1 MGKFDIDA
9 QLINESELTLNELS
23 KEIYNE
29 SDIPFTYADIS
40 FKLKNKQGSGLIN
53 KLKKHL
59 DFDIEGLA
67 EVSASER
74 FDALKLLKA
83 LFFIEKDG
91 SPKYV
96 SDFAPEANTRVHII
110 DILAKPRLANI
121 KTNYADGSQ
130 YGDVFE
136 QLFDDIKSIVPD
148 ADARIIIIENIDSDW
163 QYIAERQFDY
173 VFSNMALRDMES
185 SLKELQRING
195 VLGRVLNKLDV
206 NERKLKMST
215 EGLMKTFFNILL
227 THKKLCNE
235 TDRIKAS
242 EYVDI
247 DMRPNA
253 EYTKLFRKF
262 EFENWKTPEVS
273 ILKKYIDCKNK
284 PEEIKNVFDLISYC
298 KEIPSE
304 DYRHYKYAFDHVQTV
319 LNMMSK
325 EKGTDYS
332 NEVYLPLFVSVI
344 QEIVYVKK
352 NNDKLLIRNDYYG
365 YNAKGNTLMSAL
377 KKREDEVES
386 ILVYIWIRRVETRFS
401 INYGAHDLIVEKNK
415 AELLTFRIK
424 EFLYGYRNMNEL
436 KQANA
441 FISHMICIAHTN
453 TKIAA
458 DGELHFRYWLARHLY
473 SFGFTIERFVLPD
486 DPQNIYDM
494 FRELKLTFGED
505 VNVSINELAENVA
518 KGIAKN
524 STYETLKHIFP
535 IPYNEDSYRTCYLSF
550 KYDKAE
556 KMFFYEKF
564 GLIYSD
570 EEKERVN
577 KLGLTKLI
585 L

>member
-1 MGKFDIDA
+1 M
-9 QLINESELTLNELS
+9 
-23 KEIYNE
+23 
-29 SDIPFTYADIS
+29 
-40 FKLKNKQGSGLIN
+40 
-53 KLKKHL
+53 
-59 DFDIEGLA
+59 
-67 EVSASER
+67 
-74 FDALKLLKA
+74 
-83 LFFIEKDG
+83 
-91 SPKYV
+91 
-96 SDFAPEANTRVHII
+96 
-110 DILAKPRLANI
+110 
-121 KTNYADGSQ
+121 
-130 YGDVFE
+130 
-136 QLFDDIKSIVPD
+136 
-148 ADARIIIIENIDSDW
+148 
-163 QYIAERQFDY
+163 
-173 VFSNMALRDMES
+173 
-185 SLKELQRING
+185 
-195 VLGRVLNKLDV
+195 
-206 NERKLKMST
+206 
-215 EGLMKTFFNILL
+215 
-227 THKKLCNE
+227 
-235 TDRIKAS
+235 
-242 EYVDI
+242 
-247 DMRPNA
+247 
-253 EYTKLFRKF
+253 
-262 EFENWKTPEVS
+262 
-273 ILKKYIDCKNK
+273 
-284 PEEIKNVFDLISYC
+284 
-298 KEIPSE
+298 
-304 DYRHYKYAFDHVQTV
+304 
-319 LNMMSK
+319 
-325 EKGTDYS
+325 
-332 NEVYLPLFVSVI
+332 SVI

-518 KGIAKN
+518 NGIAEN
-524 STYETLKHIFP
+524 STYETLTHTFKV
-535 IPYNEDSYRTCYLSF
+535 YNNDSYRTCYLIF

-570 EEKERVN
+570 EEKECVN